1 MPTVGKKKFK
11 YDEEGMAAAEA
22 EAAKSGQES
31 KKNLDAQPDADEM
44 LDEIVG
50 VIPQE
55 GDDLSVDKEPVMEDS
70 MDMVEAEMPEQEIME
85 DLYSSIYGS
94 PMDDSDMSMQQMEE
108 LKLLLEAMPELSSAL
123 ASGEITPSE
132 ASIMIFR
139 EAAELA

>member
-1 MPTVGKKKFK
+1 MPSHK
-11 YDEEGMAAAEA
+11 
-22 EAAKSGQES
+22 ES

-44 LDEIVG
+44 LDEIVA

>member
-1 MPTVGKKKFK
+1 
-11 YDEEGMAAAEA
+11 EEGMAAAEA